1 MTLFDRIKTISKER
15 GYSIAEIER
24 KAGISANYMYQW
36 KKRNP
41 SPKALASV
49 ADVLNVSVDYLLGK
63 TDDGSTSMKPK
74 QVDITDDDYI
84 MTYQGKPIPP
94 EDMEYIKRI
103 LNGGKD

>member
-15 GYSIAEIER
+15 GYSIAEVER

-63 TDDGSTSMKPK
+63 TDDNSTSMKPK
-74 QVDITDDDYI
+74 QVDITVDDYI

>member
-15 GYSIAEIER
+15 GYSIAEVER
-24 KAGISANYMYQW
+24 KAGISTNYMYQW

-63 TDDGSTSMKPK
+63 TDDNSTSMKPK